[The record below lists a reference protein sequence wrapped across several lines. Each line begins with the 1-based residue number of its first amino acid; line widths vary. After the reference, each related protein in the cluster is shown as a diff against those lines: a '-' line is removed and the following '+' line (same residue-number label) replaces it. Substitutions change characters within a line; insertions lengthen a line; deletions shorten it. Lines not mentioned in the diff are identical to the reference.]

1 MKPIE
6 KERMNEMTTACLNA
20 CPHACRQGARCTCQE
35 QSCGGHE
42 SQESVRSNQQA
53 GAKSYSQAA
62 DHHHHEAASCHSD
75 AGHGDHASHADHQG
89 HGGHHMGMMAD
100 MQERFWVVLVL
111 TLPIAVLSPMLM
123 MIFNYSITFPGQGWV
138 EFLLGTIVFFYGGK
152 PFLEHGWM
160 EIQNKQPGMMLLITL
175 GIVSSY
181 LYSVLTTFFLDASMN
196 YYFEL
201 ATLILIMLLGHVIEM
216 KSQMRANDDLESLA
230 NLLPNEASRITADG
244 EIEVVAID
252 QLQVDD
258 RVLVRPGE
266 KVAVDGVIVSGHSSL
281 DEAVITGESVP
292 VSKEDGDQVIAGT
305 INGDGALQV
314 RVAKAG
320 ADSYVQQVLDLVKGA
335 QAQKS
340 KAQSLADRVAAWLFY
355 IAFGI
360 GVIALAIW
368 WNLTT
373 AATAIQFMV
382 STFVIAC
389 PHALGLAIPLVNA
402 KSTSLAARSGLLVQ
416 NRIPFEQAY
425 QVDTVV
431 FDKTGTLTKGEFAVD
446 GIYPLAGHSE
456 DQVLTLAASLEQQ
469 SEHPIA
475 KGIVKAAQGKEVKL
489 KAVTDYHN
497 HSGAGLEGRIDGD
510 LVQILSPKA
519 TRQAGY
525 DYDPRQLEKITKQAK
540 TVVFV
545 IQADQVIGALA
556 VSDQVRPEAK
566 AVIQELHDQGVEAVM
581 LTGDNDQVA
590 QAVAKEIGLD
600 QVFSQVLPDQKSAAI
615 QSLQNQGKSVMM
627 VGDGVNDAPALAQ
640 AQVGVAIGAGTDVA
654 MDSADI
660 ILVES
665 QLKDVLNSLSLSQA
679 TNTKIKQ
686 NLAWGAGYNIFAIPL
701 AAGLLA
707 PLGLT
712 LGPALSGIL
721 MSLSTVICA
730 VNAQSLNF
738 EKYD

>member
-1 MKPIE
+1 
-6 KERMNEMTTACLNA
+6 MNEMVTACLNA
-20 CPHACRQGARCTCQE
+20 CPHACRQGGACTCQ
-35 QSCGGHE
+35 QAFCGSHEKVEHTQHE
-42 SQESVRSNQQA
+42 SASCH
-53 GAKSYSQAA
+53 SQAA
-62 DHHHHEAASCHSD
+62 DHESHGAVSCHDD
-75 AGHGDHASHADHQG
+75 AGHEG
-89 HGGHHMGMMAD
+89 HGGHHMGMMED
-100 MQERFWVVLVL
+100 MKQRFWVVLVL
-111 TLPIAVLSPMLM
+111 TIPIAVLSPMLM
-123 MIFNYSITFPGQGWV
+123 MIFNYSINFPGQGWI
-138 EFLLGTIVFFYGGK
+138 EFILGTIVFFYGGK

-181 LYSVLTTFFLDASMN
+181 LYSVMTTFFLDASMN

-230 NLLPNEASRITADG
+230 NLLPNEASRINADG
-244 EIEVVAID
+244 DIEVVGID

-258 RVLVRPGE
+258 LVLVRPGE
-266 KVAVDGVIVSGHSSL
+266 KVAVDGTIASGHSTL

-292 VSKEDGDQVIAGT
+292 VAKDDGDEVIAGT

-320 ADSYVQQVLDLVKGA
+320 NDSYVQQVLDLVKGA

-355 IAFGI
+355 IAFGVGI
-360 GVIALAIW
+360 IALVIW

-373 AATAIQFMV
+373 AQTAIQFMV

-446 GIYPLAGHSE
+446 GVYPIADVSENQILA
-456 DQVLTLAASLEQQ
+456 LAASLEAQ

-475 KGIVKAAQGKEVKL
+475 KGIVQATKEKDL
-489 KAVTDYHN
+489 DLQAVNNYQN
-497 HSGAGLEGRIDGD
+497 HSGAGLEGEVDGN
-510 LVQILSPKA
+510 LVKILSPKA
-519 TRQAGY
+519 TREAGY
-525 DYDPRQLEKITKQAK
+525 DFDQAQLEKITSQAK

-545 IQADQVIGALA
+545 IKADQVIGALA

-566 AVIQELHDQGVEAVM
+566 EVIQVLHKQGIEAVM

-615 QSLQNQGKSVMM
+615 QSLQGQGKSVMM

-640 AQVGVAIGAGTDVA
+640 AEVGVAIGAGTDVA

-707 PLGLT
+707 PIGIT
-712 LGPALSGIL
+712 LGPALSGIF

-738 EKYD
+738 EKYE

>member
-1 MKPIE
+1 MA
-6 KERMNEMTTACLNA
+6 TACLNA
-20 CPHACRQGARCTCQE
+20 CPHACRQGGACTCQQDACPSHETHE
-35 QSCGGHE
+35 QVDHSQHENASCH
-42 SQESVRSNQQA
+42 
-53 GAKSYSQAA
+53 SQAA
-62 DHHHHEAASCHSD
+62 NHESHGAASCHDD
-75 AGHGDHASHADHQG
+75 AGHEG
-89 HGGHHMGMMAD
+89 HGGHHMGMMDD
-100 MQERFWVVLVL
+100 MKQRFWVVLVL

-123 MIFNYSITFPGQGWV
+123 MIFNYSITFPGQGWI
-138 EFLLGTIVFFYGGK
+138 EFILGTIVFFYGGK

-181 LYSVLTTFFLDASMN
+181 LYSVMTTFFLDASMN

-244 EIEVVAID
+244 DIEVVQID

-258 RVLVRPGE
+258 LVLVRPGE
-266 KVAVDGVIVSGHSSL
+266 KVAVDGTIASGHSTL

-292 VSKEDGDQVIAGT
+292 VAKDDGDEVIAGT

-320 ADSYVQQVLDLVKGA
+320 NDSYVQQVLDLVKGA

-355 IAFGI
+355 IAFGVGI
-360 GVIALAIW
+360 IALVIW

-373 AATAIQFMV
+373 ASTAIQFMV

-446 GIYPLAGHSE
+446 GVYPLSGDSE
-456 DQVLTLAASLEQQ
+456 DQILALAASLEAQ

-475 KGIVKAAQGKEVKL
+475 KGIVKAAKEKGL
-489 KAVTDYHN
+489 DLQAVNNYQN
-497 HSGAGLEGRIDGD
+497 HSGAGLEGEVDGD
-510 LVQILSPKA
+510 LVKILSPKA
-519 TRQAGY
+519 TREAGY
-525 DYDPRQLEKITKQAK
+525 GYDQAQLEKITSQAK

-566 AVIQELHDQGVEAVM
+566 AVIQELHKQGVEAVM

-590 QAVAKEIGLD
+590 QAVAQEIGLD
-600 QVFSQVLPDQKSAAI
+600 QVFSQVLPDQKAAAI
-615 QSLQNQGKSVMM
+615 QSLQSQGKAVMM

-640 AQVGVAIGAGTDVA
+640 AEVGVAIGAGTDVA

-707 PLGLT
+707 PIGLT

>member
-1 MKPIE
+1 MIE
-6 KERMNEMTTACLNA
+6 STNKERMNEMATACLNA
-20 CPHACRQGARCTCQE
+20 CPHACRQGGACTCQ
-35 QSCGGHE
+35 QASCGSHEKVAASQSQEVGCHSQTADHE
-42 SQESVRSNQQA
+42 S
-53 GAKSYSQAA
+53 
-62 DHHHHEAASCHSD
+62 HET
-75 AGHGDHASHADHQG
+75 SHADHHDHSDHAG
-89 HGGHHMGMMAD
+89 HGGHHMGMMDD
-100 MQERFWVVLVL
+100 MKQRFWVVLVL
-111 TLPIAVLSPMLM
+111 TIPIAVLSPMLM
-123 MIFNYSITFPGQGWV
+123 MIFNYSITFPGQGWI
-138 EFLLGTIVFFYGGK
+138 EFILGTIVFFYGGK

-160 EIQNKQPGMMLLITL
+160 EIQNRQPGMMLLITL

-181 LYSVLTTFFLDASMN
+181 LYSVMTTFFLDASMN

-244 EIEVVAID
+244 DIEVVPID

-258 RVLVRPGE
+258 LVLVRPGE
-266 KVAVDGVIVSGHSSL
+266 KVAVDGIITSGRSSL

-292 VSKEDGDQVIAGT
+292 VAKSDGDEVIAGT

-320 ADSYVQQVLDLVKGA
+320 ENSYVQQVLDLVKGA

-355 IAFGI
+355 IAFGVGI
-360 GVIALAIW
+360 LALIIW
-368 WNLTT
+368 WNITT

-446 GIYPLAGHSE
+446 GVYPIADASE
-456 DQVLTLAASLEQQ
+456 DQILALAASLEQQ

-475 KGIVKAAQGKEVKL
+475 KGIVKAAQEKSLALEE
-489 KAVTDYHN
+489 VTDYQN
-497 HSGAGLEGRIDGD
+497 HSGAGLEGKIDGN

-519 TRQAGY
+519 TREAGY
-525 DYDPRQLEKITKQAK
+525 DYDQSQLETITSQAK

-545 IQADQVIGALA
+545 IQTDQVIGAIA

-566 AVIQELHDQGVEAVM
+566 QVIQVLHDQGIEAVM

-615 QSLQNQGKSVMM
+615 QSLQNQGKAVMM

-679 TNTKIKQ
+679 TNSKIKQ

-707 PLGLT
+707 PIGIT

-738 EKYD
+738 EKYE

>member
-1 MKPIE
+1 MV
-6 KERMNEMTTACLNA
+6 TACLNA
-20 CPHACRQGARCTCQE
+20 CPHACRQGGACTCQQDGCSSHETYE
-35 QSCGGHE
+35 QVDHSQPESASCH
-42 SQESVRSNQQA
+42 
-53 GAKSYSQAA
+53 SQAA
-62 DHHHHEAASCHSD
+62 DHESHGAASCHDD
-75 AGHGDHASHADHQG
+75 AGHEG
-89 HGGHHMGMMAD
+89 HGGHHMGMMDD
-100 MQERFWVVLVL
+100 MKERFWVVLVL

-123 MIFNYSITFPGQGWV
+123 MIFNYSITFPGQGWI
-138 EFLLGTIVFFYGGK
+138 EFILGTIVFFYGGK

-181 LYSVLTTFFLDASMN
+181 LYSVMTTFFLEASMN

-230 NLLPNEASRITADG
+230 NLLPSEASRINADG
-244 EIEVVAID
+244 DIEVVQID

-258 RVLVRPGE
+258 LVLVRPGE
-266 KVAVDGVIVSGHSSL
+266 KVAVDGTIASGHSTL

-292 VSKEDGDQVIAGT
+292 VAKDDGDEVIAGT

-320 ADSYVQQVLDLVKGA
+320 NDSYVQQVLDLVKGA

-355 IAFGI
+355 IAFGV
-360 GVIALAIW
+360 GVLTLVIW

-373 AATAIQFMV
+373 ASTAIQFMV

-446 GIYPLAGHSE
+446 GIYPLSGDSE
-456 DQVLTLAASLEQQ
+456 SQILALAASLEAQ

-475 KGIVKAAQGKEVKL
+475 KGIVRAAKEKGL
-489 KAVTDYHN
+489 DLQAVNKYQN
-497 HSGAGLEGRIDGD
+497 HSGAGLEGEVDGN
-510 LVQILSPKA
+510 LVKILSPKA
-519 TRQAGY
+519 TREAGY
-525 DYDPRQLEKITKQAK
+525 NYDQTQLESITSQAK

-545 IQADQVIGALA
+545 IKEDQVIGALA

-566 AVIQELHDQGVEAVM
+566 AVIQELHKQGVEAVM

-615 QSLQNQGKSVMM
+615 QSLQSQGKAVMM

-640 AQVGVAIGAGTDVA
+640 AEVGVAIGAGTDVA

-707 PLGLT
+707 PIGIT

-738 EKYD
+738 EKYE

>member
-1 MKPIE
+1 MKYKTIE
-6 KERMNEMTTACLNA
+6 STKKERMNEMATACLNA
-20 CPHACRQGARCTCQE
+20 CPHACRQGDECTCQ
-35 QSCGGHE
+35 QGSCGSYETDKQVEHSQHE
-42 SQESVRSNQQA
+42 SV
-53 GAKSYSQAA
+53 
-62 DHHHHEAASCHSD
+62 SCHSLTADHANHGATSCHGD
-75 AGHGDHASHADHQG
+75 ADHASHEG
-89 HGGHHMGMMAD
+89 HGGHHMGMMDD
-100 MQERFWVVLVL
+100 MKQRFWVVLVL
-111 TLPIAVLSPMLM
+111 TMPIAVLSPMLM
-123 MIFNYSITFPGQGWV
+123 MIFNYSITFSGQDWI
-138 EFLLGTIVFFYGGK
+138 EFILGTIVFFYGGK

-181 LYSVLTTFFLDASMN
+181 LYSVMTTFFLDASMN

-230 NLLPNEASRITADG
+230 NLLPSEASRITEDG
-244 EIEVVAID
+244 DIEVVQID

-258 RVLVRPGE
+258 LVLVRPGE
-266 KVAVDGVIVSGHSSL
+266 KVAVDGTIASGHSTL

-292 VSKEDGDQVIAGT
+292 VAKDDGDEVIAGT

-355 IAFGI
+355 IAFGVGI
-360 GVIALAIW
+360 ISLVIW

-373 AATAIQFMV
+373 ASTAIQFMV

-446 GIYPLAGHSE
+446 GVYPIADVSE
-456 DQVLTLAASLEQQ
+456 DKILALAASLEAQ

-475 KGIVKAAQGKEVKL
+475 KGIVKAAKEKGL
-489 KAVTDYHN
+489 DLQAVNNYQN
-497 HSGAGLEGRIDGD
+497 HSGAGLEGEVDGD
-510 LVQILSPKA
+510 LVKILSPKA
-519 TRQAGY
+519 TREAGY
-525 DYDPRQLEKITKQAK
+525 DYDQAQLEKITSQAK

-545 IQADQVIGALA
+545 IKADQVIGALA

-566 AVIQELHDQGVEAVM
+566 AVIQELHKQGVEAVM

-590 QAVAKEIGLD
+590 QAVAQEIGLD

-615 QSLQNQGKSVMM
+615 QSLQDQSKSVMM

-640 AQVGVAIGAGTDVA
+640 AEVGVAIGAGTDVA

-707 PLGLT
+707 PIGLT